1 MEDTHKFGGKTK
13 SVIAFIIGIAL
24 FQLIFW
30 IIIKPDNTTP
40 ELIATECKADSLQNV
55 INDLQIDLKAQA
67 KEFDNRENKYQDIIS
82 EYIYGI
88 EWIEKYHS
96 EAYRDFH
103 RVIAYKERYS
113 RLDEQENIK
122 RLELEKWD

>member
-13 SVIAFIIGIAL
+13 AVIAFIIGVAL

-30 IIIKPDNTTP
+30 TIIKPDDTTP

-67 KEFDNRENKYQDIIS
+67 KEFDNRENKYQNIIS

>member
-40 ELIATECKADSLQNV
+40 ELIAAECKADSLQNV

-113 RLDEQENIK
+113 RLDEQENTK
-122 RLELEKWD
+122 RLKIDE

>member
-13 SVIAFIIGIAL
+13 SVISFIIGVAL

-30 IIIKPDNTTP
+30 TIIKPDNTTP

-122 RLELEKWD
+122 RLKLEKWD

>member
-113 RLDEQENIK
+113 RLDEQENTK
-122 RLELEKWD
+122 RLKIDE

>member
-13 SVIAFIIGIAL
+13 AVIAFIIGVAL

-30 IIIKPDNTTP
+30 TIIKPDNTTP

-122 RLELEKWD
+122 RLKLEKWD

>member
-1 MEDTHKFGGKTK
+1 MEDTHKFGDNMKILLAFTIGFIGFQLLFHL
-13 SVIAFIIGIAL
+13 VIKPNNIAL
-24 FQLIFW
+24 E
-30 IIIKPDNTTP
+30 PVT
-40 ELIATECKADSLQNV
+40 TECKADSLQNV

-67 KEFDNRENKYQDIIS
+67 KEFDNRENKYQNIIS